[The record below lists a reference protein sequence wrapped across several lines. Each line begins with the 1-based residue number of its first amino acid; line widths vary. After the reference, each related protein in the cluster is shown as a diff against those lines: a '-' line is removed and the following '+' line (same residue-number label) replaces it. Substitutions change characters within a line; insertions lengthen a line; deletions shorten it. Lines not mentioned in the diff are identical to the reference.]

1 MPRWILPTQD
11 AKTKEV
17 SWEAFGFGSIDVSK
31 PPYYSKFEEGPESV
45 WQTLV
50 ANKDLKA
57 GDRFICLGN
66 YIYYDSLTV
75 VQALTKSYEKT
86 TTDVFHDMYC
96 ATPKPKKSKD
106 ASKRVKEG
114 VILLNGS
121 NVLNP
126 SVSGSQIVGGK
137 GAFVWSR
144 ICPPPLGHYPNVL
157 IVSSRDTQKDESDLH
172 WSDPR
177 NEDFK
182 EVSQWFRSR
191 QGSWAWHM
199 AQVTLASQIGKMVR
213 VGDVELVY
221 GIVLEDVCE
230 GSPLFSMTGRY
241 LIEPSVSRM
250 FCGEM
255 RLNASP
261 LILSHR
267 AKVLFVHLSHLEEFS
282 GLASSIYRFLKRSG
296 ALVEEED
303 VTKALSAFDM
313 RHDHNSMPE
322 CLHVLLG
329 DLVKLTST
337 IGHLPTFSPDLVAK
351 EASGAMMDSLSDAD
365 IDNLFASFPVLPD
378 GEEQQPFNSLSD
390 FNTLLDTVAIPSL
403 S

>member
-17 SWEAFGFGSIDVSK
+17 SWDAFGFGSIDVSQ

-45 WQTLV
+45 WPTLI

-66 YIYYDSLTV
+66 YTYYDSLTV

-86 TTDVFHDMYC
+86 TTDVFHDMYY
-96 ATPKPKKSKD
+96 ASPKPKD
-106 ASKRVKEG
+106 NSKRSKEG
-114 VILLNGS
+114 IILLNGS
-121 NVLNP
+121 NTLNP
-126 SVSGSQIVGGK
+126 SISGSQIVGGQ

-144 ICPPPLGHYPNVL
+144 ISPPPLGYYPNVL
-157 IVSSRDTQKDESDLH
+157 IVSSRDTQKEDSDLH

-182 EVSQWFRSR
+182 GISQWFRSR
-191 QGSWAWHM
+191 EGSWAWHM

-213 VGDVELVY
+213 VSDVELVY
-221 GIVLEDVCE
+221 GVLLEDVPE
-230 GSPLFSMTGRY
+230 GSPLFSMAGRY

-255 RLNASP
+255 RLNASS

-267 AKVLFVHLSHLEEFS
+267 AKVLFSHLSHLDDFS
-282 GLASSIYRFLKRSG
+282 GLTSTIYRILKRSG
-296 ALVEEED
+296 ALIEED
-303 VTKALSAFDM
+303 DVAKALASFDM
-313 RHDHNSMPE
+313 RPNHNSMPE
-322 CLHVLLG
+322 GLHTLLG
-329 DLVKLTST
+329 DLIKLTST
-337 IGHLPTFSPDLVAK
+337 IGHLPSFSSDLMAK
-351 EASGAMMDSLSDAD
+351 ETSSNLMDSLKDAD
-365 IDNLFASFPVLPD
+365 LDRLLEGLGD
-378 GEEQQPFNSLSD
+378 GDEPFTSPLDLD
-390 FNTLLDTVAIPSL
+390 FDSLLDGTIFKT
-403 S
+403 